1 MAFATDNLGR
11 DVIPGTV
18 ENTEGSIPPPPGF
31 EVAPSAPNFDVLTG
45 TQSPEVP
52 ATETAPVEEVA
63 PVNEDVNA
71 DVTVTTEEPAGD
83 IHAFSK
89 PHVEE
94 APAVDVAAPTETAE
108 MHSVDEASSSEK
120 QITDTVTHSRVFSR
134 RVDQPNAE
142 FVVGR
147 PRNPNLNYAMELF
160 FSSDNPNGGQV
171 DDILPIQGEIINK
184 TGGYGLW
191 EEGGST
197 GPEARAIF
205 ATNPDGSAPVPF
217 YVFDKNSV
225 VNGKHALV
233 PIEVG
238 SYIVLG
244 GRKANV
250 AVVLV
255 YKVMEINDN
264 PAPGKEGM
272 IIPSY
277 KSQLVAYLS
286 YDTNL
291 VADAVLQCIAEEG
304 SKECSLWTTGHPA
317 IKAMQ
322 KRLFQ
327 LHANIPAYI
336 VEYQEN
342 RFDSVDYNDCLSDAE
357 FMGRMTTEPS
367 LQEAYEKVGEV
378 LGAMISNGVAPG
390 EHPHLVVS
398 LNYVPKFDTVA
409 VFCIAKVYDMNN
421 KSSRGKRLCFSR
433 ALLTAGSSFYYPD
446 KSAENAV
453 TFDRLKE
460 VLTKVGGAMASS
472 FRRRTGI

>member
-45 TQSPEVP
+45 TQAPEVP
-52 ATETAPVEEVA
+52 ATETAPVEEIA
-63 PVNEDVNA
+63 PVHEGVDDDA
-71 DVTVTTEEPAGD
+71 TVTTEESAG
-83 IHAFSK
+83 
-89 PHVEE
+89 EE
-94 APAVDVAAPTETAE
+94 EPAVDVSTPIETAE
-108 MHSVDEASSSEK
+108 THSLYEASSEE
-120 QITDTVTHSRVFSR
+120 QITDTATHSRVFGR

-142 FVVGR
+142 FVIGR

-160 FSSDNPNGGQV
+160 FNSDNPNGGQV
-171 DDILPIQGEIINK
+171 DDVLPIQGEIINK

-197 GPEARAIF
+197 GTEARAIF
-205 ATNPDGSAPVPF
+205 ATNTDGSAPVPF

-244 GRKANV
+244 GRKNNV

-255 YKVMEINDN
+255 YKVMEINDM

-277 KSQLVAYLS
+277 KSQLIAYLS
-286 YDTNL
+286 YDTNMT
-291 VADAVLQCIAEEG
+291 ADAALHCIAEEG
-304 SKECSLWTTGHPA
+304 SKECTLWTTGHPA
-317 IKAMQ
+317 IRAMQ

-327 LHANIPAYI
+327 LHANSPAYI

-342 RFDSVDYNDCLSDAE
+342 RFDSVDYNDCLNDAE
-357 FMGRMTTEPS
+357 FMGRMTTESS
-367 LQEAYEKVGEV
+367 LQEAYDKVGEV
-378 LGAMISNGVAPG
+378 LGAKISGGVAPG

-421 KSSRGKRLCFSR
+421 RSSRGKRLCFSR